1 MTQRL
6 FKLKGNLSTLPST
19 GTVTVNG
26 TEVFNGTFSQGA
38 IGEPD
43 GFLCEFAYTFDDSAG
58 TNTQF
63 PVVVT
68 CTSGVAH
75 VGMLKYNY
83 AQFPNPALTP
93 EELAYVTAGTT
104 ADAPAEIQA
113 DVRAK
118 GGWYIHDE
126 TAFDYGLTPDLCYD
140 NRITEVV
147 DGVLLPEEDG
157 HLYIQVSAGSVLTFT
172 TIVFSS
178 VDPPAVPRTAP
189 V

>member
-38 IGEPD
+38 VGEPD
-43 GFLCEFAYTFDDSAG
+43 GYLCEFAYAFDDSAG

-93 EELAYVTAGTT
+93 EELVYVNTLTIP
-104 ADAPAEIQA
+104 DAPAEIKS
-113 DVRAK
+113 DVLAK
-118 GGWYIHDE
+118 GGWYIRDE
-126 TAFDYGLTPDLCYD
+126 TQFTYGLTPALCHD
-140 NRITEVV
+140 NRTTEVL
-147 DGVLLPEEDG
+147 DGVPLPEADG
-157 HLYIQVSAGSVLTFT
+157 QLYLYMSAGSVLTFT

-178 VDPPAVPRTAP
+178 VNPPLPA
-189 V
+189 

>member
-26 TEVFNGTFSQGA
+26 TEVFNGTFSQGSTD
-38 IGEPD
+38 EPD

-58 TNTQF
+58 TDVQF

-68 CTSGVAH
+68 CASGVAH
-75 VGMLKYNY
+75 VGMFKYNY
-83 AQFPNPALTP
+83 AWNSNPALTP
-93 EELAYVTAGTT
+93 EELVYVNTRTIP
-104 ADAPAEIQA
+104 DAPAEIQA
-113 DVRAK
+113 DVQSK
-118 GGWYIHDE
+118 GGWYIRNE
-126 TAFDYGLTPDLCYD
+126 TAFAYGSTPELTYD
-140 NRITEVV
+140 NRTAEVLN
-147 DGVLLPEEDG
+147 GVLLPEEEG
-157 HLYIQVSAGSVLTFT
+157 HLYLYMSAGSVLTFT

-178 VDPPAVPRTAP
+178 VAPLAP

>member
-38 IGEPD
+38 VDEPD

-58 TNTQF
+58 TDTQL

-68 CTSGVAH
+68 VATGTAH
-75 VGMLKYNY
+75 VGMFKYNY
-83 AQFPNPALTP
+83 ARIVNPALTP
-93 EELAYVTAGTT
+93 EELAYVTAGTI
-104 ADAPAEIQA
+104 ADAPDAIKL
-113 DVRAK
+113 DVQAK
-118 GGWYIHDE
+118 GGWYIRDE
-126 TAFDYGLTPDLCYD
+126 TAFVYGMTPAIVYD
-140 NRITEVV
+140 NRTAEVLN
-147 DGVLLPEEDG
+147 GVALPEEDG
-157 HLYIQVSAGSVLTFT
+157 HLYIPCSAGSVFTFT

-178 VDPPAVPRTAP
+178 VNPPTPA
-189 V
+189 

>member
-58 TNTQF
+58 TNIQL

-75 VGMLKYNY
+75 VGMFKYNY
-83 AQFPNPALTP
+83 AVIPNPALTP
-93 EELAYVTAGTT
+93 EELAYVTAGTWST
-104 ADAPAEIQA
+104 APAEIQA
-113 DVRAK
+113 DVQSK
-118 GGWYIHDE
+118 GGWYIRDE
-126 TAFDYGLTPDLCYD
+126 TAFAYGLTPALSYD
-140 NRITEVV
+140 NRTTEVLN
-147 DGVLLPEEDG
+147 GVLLPEEEG
-157 HLYIQVSAGSVLTFT
+157 HLYLYMSAGSVLTFT

-178 VDPPAVPRTAP
+178 VYPPLPA
-189 V
+189 

>member
-26 TEVFNGTFSQGA
+26 TEVFNGTFSQGSTD
-38 IGEPD
+38 EPD

-58 TNTQF
+58 TDTQL

-68 CTSGVAH
+68 CATGAAH
-75 VGMLKYNY
+75 VGMFKYNY
-83 AQFPNPALTP
+83 APIVNPALTP
-93 EELAYVTAGTT
+93 EELAYVTSGTM
-104 ADAPAEIQA
+104 ADAPNAIKL
-113 DVRAK
+113 DVQSK

-126 TAFDYGLTPDLCYD
+126 TVFTYGTTPELCYD
-140 NRITEVV
+140 NRTAEVL
-147 DGVLLPEEDG
+147 DGVLLPEADG
-157 HLYIQVSAGSVLTFT
+157 HLYLPVSAGSTLTFT

-178 VDPPAVPRTAP
+178 VNPPA
-189 V
+189 

>member
-6 FKLKGNLSTLPST
+6 FKLKGNLTTLPST

-38 IGEPD
+38 VGEPD

-58 TNTQF
+58 TDTQL

-68 CTSGVAH
+68 VATGTAH
-75 VGMLKYNY
+75 VGMFKYNY
-83 AQFPNPALTP
+83 VPIVNPALTP
-93 EELAYVTAGTT
+93 EELAYVTSGTT
-104 ADAPAEIQA
+104 ADAPDAIKL

-126 TAFDYGLTPDLCYD
+126 TAFAYGLATEMCYD
-140 NRITEVV
+140 NRTAEVLN
-147 DGVLLPEEDG
+147 GVALPEADG
-157 HLYIQVSAGSVLTFT
+157 HLYIPCPAGSVLSFT

-178 VDPPAVPRTAP
+178 VFPPTPT
-189 V
+189 

>member
-6 FKLKGNLSTLPST
+6 FKLKGYLLTPPAT

-38 IGEPD
+38 YNEPD
-43 GFLCEFAYTFDDSAG
+43 GYLCAFAYTFDDSAG
-58 TNTQF
+58 TDIQL

-68 CTSGVAH
+68 VTSGVAQ

-83 AQFPNPALTP
+83 VPIVNPALTP

-104 ADAPAEIQA
+104 ADAPDAIKL

-118 GGWYIHDE
+118 GGWEIRDE
-126 TAFDYGLTPDLCYD
+126 TLFAYGLTPELCYD
-140 NRITEVV
+140 NRTAEVLN
-147 DGVLLPEEDG
+147 GVTLPEETG
-157 HLYIQVSAGSVLTFT
+157 HTYIDMSAGSVLTFT

-178 VDPPAVPRTAP
+178 VNPPTPTST
-189 V
+189 

>member
-19 GTVTVNG
+19 GTVTING

-38 IGEPD
+38 VGEPD

-58 TNTQF
+58 TNAQF
-63 PVVVT
+63 PVVIT
-68 CTSGVAH
+68 CATGVAH
-75 VGMLKYNY
+75 VGMFKYNY
-83 AQFPNPALTP
+83 ALIVNPALTP

-104 ADAPAEIQA
+104 ENAPDAIKL

-126 TAFDYGLTPDLCYD
+126 TVFAYGLTPELCYD
-140 NRITEVV
+140 NRTTEVLN
-147 DGVLLPEEDG
+147 GVALPEEEG
-157 HLYIQVSAGSVLTFT
+157 HLYLYMSAGSVLTFT

-178 VDPPAVPRTAP
+178 VNPPVPA
-189 V
+189 

>member
-26 TEVFNGTFSQGA
+26 TEVFNGTFSQGS
-38 IGEPD
+38 IDEPD

-58 TNTQF
+58 TNTQL

-68 CTSGVAH
+68 VATGVAH
-75 VGMLKYNY
+75 VGMFKYTY
-83 AQFPNPALTP
+83 AIVVNPALTP
-93 EELAYVTAGTT
+93 EELVYLTT
-104 ADAPAEIQA
+104 KTVPSAPDWMKA
-113 DVRAK
+113 DVAAK

-126 TAFDYGLTPDLCYD
+126 TAFTYGITPELCYD
-140 NRITEVV
+140 NRTAEVLN
-147 DGVLLPEEDG
+147 GVAIPEADG
-157 HLYIQVSAGSVLTFT
+157 HLYIPCSAGSVFTFT

-178 VDPPAVPRTAP
+178 VAPPAP

>member
-6 FKLKGNLSTLPST
+6 FKLKGNLSVLPAT

-26 TEVFNGTFSQGA
+26 TEVFNGTFSEGA

-58 TNTQF
+58 TDTQL

-68 CTSGVAH
+68 CASGVAH
-75 VGMLKYNY
+75 VGMFKYNY
-83 AQFPNPALTP
+83 AKIINPALTP
-93 EELAYVTAGTT
+93 EELAYVTSGTISS
-104 ADAPAEIQA
+104 APAQIKA
-113 DVRAK
+113 DVAAK

-126 TAFDYGLTPDLCYD
+126 TTFAYGLTPELCDD
-140 NRITEVV
+140 NRTTEVIN
-147 DGVLLPEEDG
+147 GVLLPETDG
-157 HLYIQVSAGSVLTFT
+157 HLYIYMAAASVLTFT

-178 VDPPAVPRTAP
+178 VNPPAP

>member
-43 GFLCEFAYTFDDSAG
+43 GFLCEVAYTFDDSAG
-58 TNTQF
+58 TDIQL

-68 CTSGVAH
+68 CASGVAH
-75 VGMLKYNY
+75 VGMFKYNY
-83 AQFPNPALTP
+83 VPIVNPALTP
-93 EELAYVTAGTT
+93 EELAYVTSGTT
-104 ADAPAEIQA
+104 ADAPNAIKL
-113 DVRAK
+113 DVAAK
-118 GGWYIHDE
+118 GGWYIRDE
-126 TAFDYGLTPDLCYD
+126 TAFAYGVTPELCYD
-140 NRITEVV
+140 NRTAEVLN
-147 DGVLLPEEDG
+147 GVALPEADG
-157 HLYIQVSAGSVLTFT
+157 HLYIPCSAGSVLTFT

-178 VDPPAVPRTAP
+178 VNPPLPA
-189 V
+189 

>member
-6 FKLKGNLSTLPST
+6 FKLKGNLTTLPST

-26 TEVFNGTFSQGA
+26 TEVFNGTFSQGSTD
-38 IGEPD
+38 EPD

-58 TNTQF
+58 TDTQL

-68 CTSGVAH
+68 VATGTAH
-75 VGMLKYNY
+75 VGMFKYNY
-83 AQFPNPALTP
+83 ARIVNPALTP
-93 EELAYVTAGTT
+93 EEVVYVNTGTL
-104 ADAPAEIQA
+104 ADAPMEIQE
-113 DVRAK
+113 DVKSK
-118 GGWYIHDE
+118 GGAYIHDE
-126 TAFDYGLTPDLCYD
+126 TTFAYGLSPELNYD
-140 NRITEVV
+140 NRTIEVL

-157 HLYIQVSAGSVLTFT
+157 HLYIPVYTGSTLTFT

-178 VDPPAVPRTAP
+178 VNPPAP